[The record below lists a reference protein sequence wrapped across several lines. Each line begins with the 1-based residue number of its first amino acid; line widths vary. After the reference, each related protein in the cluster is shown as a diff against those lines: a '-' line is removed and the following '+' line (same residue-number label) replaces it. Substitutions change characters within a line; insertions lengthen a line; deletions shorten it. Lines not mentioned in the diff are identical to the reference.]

1 MDECFGNSSMKR
13 VKRGAWKR
21 WFAAAAA
28 LSWTAFGLV
37 WAQVILLPNPVLPPQ
52 LFAEL
57 LGDVPPSTHPQR
69 FVVMILKETSLLLP
83 DCALHLP
90 YAARGRGG
98 EALALDVLARPYCLP
113 HRRSFAS
120 AGVYPATQGDAAH

>member
-1 MDECFGNSSMKR
+1 MKR

-69 FVVMILKETSLLLP
+69 FVVMIIKETSLLL
-83 DCALHLP
+83 CAFALVGLTL
-90 YAARGRGG
+90 A
-98 EALALDVLARPYCLP
+98 ALARHAGTRWSALVAAVLCA
-113 HRRSFAS
+113 
-120 AGVYPATQGDAAH
+120 ATVAVSLVPVAQA